1 MACTVDF
8 DFDSPVVF
16 SSEEEEAREEEEDA
30 AAAERGDID
39 STVDDALVRSE
50 AAVALRRIRPI
61 LGLRLRLRNPSTT
74 TTDSDAVNNT
84 IIQPPSRRM
93 LRAAV
98 IPHSDVN
105 LLFCSIK
112 YKINYK
118 CS

>member
-61 LGLRLRLRNPSTT
+61 LVVL
-74 TTDSDAVNNT
+74 
-84 IIQPPSRRM
+84 
-93 LRAAV
+93 
-98 IPHSDVN
+98 
-105 LLFCSIK
+105 
-112 YKINYK
+112 
-118 CS
+118 